1 MPEQPPRTLTA
12 YFTWMEIYEV
22 VQLPERAEL
31 CFYCRAESTEYE
43 SISKPKCRTRA
54 SIPEPEFYSRSRL
67 NCPAV
72 EECSRVMASVEV
84 LNQRSIERLGKQ
96 ITINTHQLK

>member
-1 MPEQPPRTLTA
+1 
-12 YFTWMEIYEV
+12 MEIYEV

-43 SISKPKCRTRA
+43 FISKPKCRTRP
-54 SIPEPEFYSRSRL
+54 SIPDPEFYSRFRF

-72 EECSRVMASVEV
+72 SEWSRVMVSVDI
-84 LNQRSIERLGKQ
+84 LNQRSIEKLGKQ
-96 ITINTHQLK
+96 MAINTHQFK

>member
-1 MPEQPPRTLTA
+1 MAEQPPRALTA
-12 YFTWMEIYEV
+12 YFTWMEMHEV
-22 VQLPERAEL
+22 VQLLERAEQ

-43 SISKPKCRTRA
+43 SISKPNCWVRP

-67 NCPAV
+67 KCPAV
-72 EECSRVMASVEV
+72 SEWSQVMVSVNV

-96 ITINTHQLK
+96 IAINIHQFK